1 MTIAPERS
9 LAPTAERRAR
19 DLLTAAL
26 AGTTRKERRAS
37 RRLGKLLA
45 DDDGRDLILDLTD
58 QVLRIRDRKRAARRL
73 RDLVA
78 QGAPASLSP
87 IDRLGLRML
96 GVIAPY
102 APRLAERAVD
112 WRVNQETTGVILPGE
127 DAPLTRYLARR
138 RADGFRLNVN
148 VLGEAILGDDE
159 ADARFDLVSSR
170 VRRPDVDYVS
180 IKISALFAAMAD
192 GATGKLLFG

>member
-9 LAPTAERRAR
+9 LAPTTERRAR

-58 QVLRIRDRKRAARRL
+58 QVLRIRDRKRSARRL
-73 RDLVA
+73 RDLVT

-87 IDRLGLRML
+87 IDRLGLRVL
-96 GVIAPY
+96 GVVAPY

-127 DAPLTRYLARR
+127 DAALTRYLARR

-159 ADARFDLVSSR
+159 AAARFDLVASR
-170 VRRPDVDYVS
+170 IRRPDVD
-180 IKISALFAAMAD
+180 
-192 GATGKLLFG
+192 